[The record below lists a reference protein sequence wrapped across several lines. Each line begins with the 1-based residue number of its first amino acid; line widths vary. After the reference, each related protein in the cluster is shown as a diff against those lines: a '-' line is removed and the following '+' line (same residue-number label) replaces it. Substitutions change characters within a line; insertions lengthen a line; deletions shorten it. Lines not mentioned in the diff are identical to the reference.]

1 MSQKFGISKLIS
13 EDDNFVKVNLFS
25 KNLNSEFGVLGINLA
40 FQFFD
45 NNYIDKIQYSK
56 DSKKPFAGSEKDK
69 GIIISK
75 DK

>member
-40 FQFFD
+40 F
-45 NNYIDKIQYSK
+45 
-56 DSKKPFAGSEKDK
+56 
-69 GIIISK
+69 
-75 DK
+75 